1 MSRFLNKTKISDQ
14 ISTRSILIKHN
25 QLSVNQLNAQMK
37 LCEMWKANNVSNYP
51 TKVFKRSVNDE
62 SRSTTRSSTLGLGVL
77 LESGKTAFSQQTF
90 IYDATNAWNKAPVNI
105 KNCVSIISAKEA
117 IREFVKSLPV

>member
-1 MSRFLNKTKISDQ
+1 
-14 ISTRSILIKHN
+14 
-25 QLSVNQLNAQMK
+25 MK

-62 SRSTTRSSTLGLGVL
+62 SRSTTRSSTLGVL
-77 LESGKTAFSQQTF
+77 LESGKTALSQQTF

-105 KNCVSIISAKEA
+105 KNCVSIISAKPDEGL
-117 IREFVKSLPV
+117 EFSSVKRKNLLT